1 MKRDIIKW
9 SVIDLKNNYHN
20 IGFPEFQREPTVWNL
35 DKKRRLIDSIFRGFD
50 ISPIYLYK
58 KGKNSYDCI
67 DGRQR
72 INTIWS
78 FMGLNEGIDK
88 DNKFKINIENIIY
101 KDEGTALGKLLDRI
115 KNKGYKEL
123 KGDTKIFDDY
133 KINIVIIDT
142 KLENILELNLLF
154 SRLQL
159 GDTLNSGE
167 KLHAMSG
174 AMRDFVFNKRPKG
187 IQDHKFFT
195 SISTP
200 TYRRY
205 AREQI
210 TAQILLNY
218 FSLNS
223 GKKDFTRSRYVDLQL
238 FFKEKLYLNEQD
250 KKLIKKVMYILNKIC
265 EVFGVDLAII
275 ENRAIAVST
284 FLFMAELIN
293 KVKEPELNIKLI
305 KFKEFMKEFVAT
317 LKWQVKAHHDL
328 NEAKEYHDIL
338 NGFQNYVTQAAGE
351 AYAIRNRHN
360 FIKKYF
366 DYFSKKGKI
375 IGDEEYDQNSE
386 HKKPA
391 REERNQV
398 ILKQL
403 KLVDSL

>member
-9 SVIDLKNNYHN
+9 PVSELKNNYHN

-58 KGKNSYDCI
+58 KGENSYDCI

-72 INTIWS
+72 INAIWS

-88 DNKFKINIENIIY
+88 DNGFKINIENIIY

-123 KGDTKIFDDY
+123 KGETKIFDNY
-133 KINIVIIDT
+133 QTNIVMIDT

-167 KLHAMSG
+167 KIHAMSG

-187 IQDHKFFT
+187 IQDHTFFT

-210 TAQILLNY
+210 AAQILLNY
-218 FSLNS
+218 FSINS
-223 GKKDFTRSRYVDLQL
+223 EKKDFTRSRYVDLQL
-238 FFKEKLYLNEQD
+238 FFKEKSYLNKQD
-250 KKLIKKVMYILNKIC
+250 KKLIKKVMDILNKIC
-265 EVFGVDLAII
+265 EVLGVDLAII

-293 KVKEPELNIKLI
+293 KVKEPELNLKLI
-305 KFKEFMKEFVAT
+305 RFKEFMKEFVAT

-351 AYAIRNRHN
+351 TYAIRNRHN
-360 FIKKYF
+360 FINKYF

-375 IGDEEYDQNSE
+375 IGDEEYDRNPE

-398 ILKQL
+398 TFKRL

>member
-9 SVIDLKNNYHN
+9 SVSDLKNNYNN

-58 KGKNSYDCI
+58 KGENSYDCI

-72 INTIWS
+72 INAIWS
-78 FMGLNEGIDK
+78 FMGLNGGIDK
-88 DNKFKINIENIIY
+88 DNNFKVNIENIIY

-115 KNKGYKEL
+115 KNKGYREL
-123 KGDTKIFDDY
+123 KGDRKIFDNY
-133 KINIVIIDT
+133 KINIVMIDT
-142 KLENILELNLLF
+142 KLDNILELNLLF

-174 AMRDFVFNKRPKG
+174 AMRDFVFNRQPKG
-187 IQDHKFFT
+187 IQDHKFFS
-195 SISTP
+195 SISPP

-210 TAQILLNY
+210 AAQIVLNY

-223 GKKDFTRSRYVDLQL
+223 EKRDFTRSRYVDLQL
-238 FFKEKLYLNEQD
+238 FFKEKSYLNEQD
-250 KKLIKKVMYILNKIC
+250 KKLIKKVTDILNRIC
-265 EVFGVDLAII
+265 EVFGADLAII

-284 FLFMAELIN
+284 FLFMAKLIN
-293 KVKEPELNIKLI
+293 EVKEPELNIKLVR
-305 KFKEFMKEFVAT
+305 FKEFMKEFVAT

-375 IGDEEYDQNSE
+375 IGDEEYDQNPE
-386 HKKPA
+386 HEKPA

-398 ILKQL
+398 TFRQL
-403 KLVDSL
+403 KLADSL